1 MFDYVGLFSA
11 AIRPHEGAV
20 SPVYSDF
27 ETKLKKQ
34 FEMKPALYYIAI
46 GDKDFLYD
54 ANKQYRALLDKELSL
69 LAWSVRRSV
78 ITKLQKF
85 NNLSKLRI

>member
-1 MFDYVGLFSA
+1 M
-11 AIRPHEGAV
+11 

-46 GDKDFLYD
+46 GDKGFLYD
-54 ANKQYRALLDKELSL
+54 ANKQYRALLDKNSPYWRGL
-69 LAWSVRRSV
+69 
-78 ITKLQKF
+78 
-85 NNLSKLRI
+85 

>member
-1 MFDYVGLFSA
+1 M
-11 AIRPHEGAV
+11 
-20 SPVYSDF
+20 SPVYSDSG
-27 ETKLKKQ
+27 TKLKKQ

-54 ANKQYRALLDKELSL
+54 ANKQYRALLDKGHSL

>member
-1 MFDYVGLFSA
+1 M
-11 AIRPHEGAV
+11 

-54 ANKQYRALLDKELSL
+54 ANKQYRALLGKGLSL